1 MTAIFKNIKTAIM
14 SLDQNFG
21 TINFVPNST
30 NIVGIDIRS
39 YTRKA
44 LSELQNY
51 GINSI
56 LLVNEALVNGI
67 SSENIKQ
74 FLSNIQEV
82 IVYKDLEGTLSSFL
96 KESKL
101 KAEEII
107 FIAEDRTLRGIA
119 ANYGFIIASHP
130 SIALL
135 LLTKHS
141 LFFVRI
147 TGEQKQF
154 DLFDNIIPYYVRH
167 LESDQ
172 IMVLAVMS
180 HEDLSK
186 SIANRLEIDILPLKL
201 SIEDPMFV
209 SIDHI
214 DEHTPEKLRNQKILF
229 FDGKKMLVAL
239 GPSMTNDSVP
249 FHDMHGHFLFLT
261 PEPTLLSP
269 ISKPNNFLR
278 KSEINLAKWPLD
290 KIKLQRIDHDSLS
303 LQLNTQLIPI
313 DSEYIKNTIDRYSG
327 ISDLDENGK
336 IKSRHCVHPE
346 NSRVIN
352 ALLNDLRSMG
362 YTPFTHSF
370 TYNSLVLSNV
380 IADLPGIGYFKAEPN
395 LPEQIR
401 QTLLKYPTLYPSEP
415 WIEEISLL
423 TGGDWM
429 KKQNLENLSPPNL
442 RREVEDIFLR
452 ESSWWTKDEP
462 LNGLGSQM
470 IIVCCHLDSTAG
482 REPPGQYNPR
492 IDPAPGTDDNG
503 SGLAAVLAIAKY
515 LSQFRGR
522 LLHTIRFCFFNAEE
536 VGLKGSRAYAPIM
549 KDKDIPIKAVVNID
563 MMGYNNDKHKTFEI
577 HAGYSDPNIRDLCLP
592 IAELIKQWSDNQG
605 KLGTAQIYKGT
616 IVGEAHDFDRN
627 KYDGAIERS
636 DHFSFQQEGFPACH
650 ISEDFFANYPTESSK
665 DPNPNYHRFT
675 DKVIDISYASDIIN
689 SAALAIKELAST

>member
-1 MTAIFKNIKTAIM
+1 MNATSKDIKTAII

-21 TINFVPNST
+21 TINFIPNST

-39 YTRKA
+39 YTIKA

-56 LLVNEALVNGI
+56 LFVNEALVNGI
-67 SSENIKQ
+67 NSQNIKQ
-74 FLSNIQEV
+74 FLANIQEV
-82 IVYKDLEGTLSSFL
+82 IVYKDLQNTFSSFL
-96 KESKL
+96 RESKL

-107 FIAEDRTLRGIA
+107 FISEDRTLRGIA
-119 ANYGFIIASHP
+119 ANYGFMIASHP

-135 LLTKHS
+135 LLTNHS

-147 TGEQKQF
+147 TGKQKQF

-167 LESDQ
+167 LENDQ
-172 IMVLAVMS
+172 IMVLAVMT
-180 HEDLSK
+180 HEDISK
-186 SIANRLEIDILPLKL
+186 SIANRLEIDVLSLNL

-239 GPSMTNDSVP
+239 EPSKTNDSVP

-261 PEPTLLSP
+261 PNPTLLRP
-269 ISKPNNFLR
+269 ILKPFNFLR
-278 KSEINLAKWPLD
+278 ESEINLAKWPLD
-290 KIKLQRIDHDSLS
+290 KIKLERINYDPIS
-303 LQLNTQLIPI
+303 LQLNTQLMPI
-313 DSEYIKNTIDRYSG
+313 DSGYIKTTIDRYTG
-327 ISDLDENGK
+327 ISDLDGNGK
-336 IKSRHCVHPE
+336 IKSRHCEHPE
-346 NSRVIN
+346 NSKVIS

-362 YTPFTHSF
+362 YIPFTHPF

-401 QTLLKYPTLYPSEP
+401 QIFLKYPSLDPSEP

-423 TGGDWM
+423 TGIDWM
-429 KKQNLENLSPPNL
+429 KKQNLDSLSPSNL
-442 RREVEDIFLR
+442 RRELEDIFLK

-482 REPPGQYNPR
+482 REPPGQYNQR
-492 IDPAPGTDDNG
+492 IDPAPGVDDNG
-503 SGLAAVLAIAKY
+503 SGLAAVLSIAKY

-522 LLHTIRFCFFNAEE
+522 LLHTVRFCFFNAEE

-549 KDKDIPIKAVVNID
+549 KDKNIPIKAVINID

-577 HAGYSDPNIRDLCLP
+577 HAGYYDPNIRDLCLP
-592 IAELIKQWSDNQG
+592 IAEVIKQWSDNQG

-616 IVGEAHDFDRN
+616 IVGGAHDFDRN

-636 DHFSFQQEGFPACH
+636 DHFSFQQEGYPACH
-650 ISEDFFANYPTESSK
+650 ISEDFFANYPTESSS

-675 DKVIDISYASDIIN
+675 DKIIDISYASDIVN

>member
-14 SLDQNFG
+14 SLDKNFG

-82 IVYKDLEGTLSSFL
+82 IVYEDLEGTLSSFL

-186 SIANRLEIDILPLKL
+186 SIANRLEIDILPLNL

-209 SIDHI
+209 
-214 DEHTPEKLRNQKILF
+214 
-229 FDGKKMLVAL
+229 DGKKMLVAL

-352 ALLNDLRSMG
+352 ALLNDLRSIG

-452 ESSWWTKDEP
+452 ESSWWAKDEP

-522 LLHTIRFCFFNAEE
+522 LL
-536 VGLKGSRAYAPIM
+536 
-549 KDKDIPIKAVVNID
+549 
-563 MMGYNNDKHKTFEI
+563 
-577 HAGYSDPNIRDLCLP
+577 
-592 IAELIKQWSDNQG
+592 
-605 KLGTAQIYKGT
+605 
-616 IVGEAHDFDRN
+616 
-627 KYDGAIERS
+627 
-636 DHFSFQQEGFPACH
+636 
-650 ISEDFFANYPTESSK
+650 
-665 DPNPNYHRFT
+665 
-675 DKVIDISYASDIIN
+675 
-689 SAALAIKELAST
+689 